1 MALVDRDILTITI
14 SYILFWL
21 VIIILIIYPIF
32 RSRQTLKR
40 IENFDKSSEER
51 YENEEV

>member
-1 MALVDRDILTITI
+1 MSLDQDIRTITI

-32 RSRQTLKR
+32 QLRRTLKR
-40 IENFDKSSEER
+40 IKNFEK
-51 YENEEV
+51 NIN

>member
-1 MALVDRDILTITI
+1 MSLELDQDIRTITI

-32 RSRQTLKR
+32 QLRKTLKR
-40 IENFDKSSEER
+40 IENFEKQIE
-51 YENEEV
+51 

>member
-1 MALVDRDILTITI
+1 MSLDLDLRTITI

-32 RSRQTLKR
+32 QLRKTLKR
-40 IENFDKSSEER
+40 IENFEKNIEEE
-51 YENEEV
+51 YKE